1 MVDVA
6 DKWAC
11 EKLDL
16 EVLKVLA
23 KHPEVPAV
31 LVLNKVSVSYDAFMM
46 KVHYSLDP
54 CLPYSP
60 ITYFQRHL
68 ITITGFL
75 LWKIVS
81 CIAIV
86 FCNFITK

>member
-31 LVLNKVSVSYDAFMM
+31 LVLNKVSVSYDAF
-46 KVHYSLDP
+46 YDESSLQFRSLFD
-54 CLPYSP
+54 L
-60 ITYFQRHL
+60 
-68 ITITGFL
+68 
-75 LWKIVS
+75 
-81 CIAIV
+81 
-86 FCNFITK
+86 

>member
-11 EKLDL
+11 ERLDL

-31 LVLNKVSVSYDAFMM
+31 LVLNKVSVLSEDSFMM
-46 KVHYSLDP
+46 KVHCSLDP
-54 CLPYSP
+54 SC
-60 ITYFQRHL
+60 TYFP
-68 ITITGFL
+68 I
-75 LWKIVS
+75 S
-81 CIAIV
+81 S
-86 FCNFITK
+86 